1 MQEHMTSLESHIHDM
16 QTEMADEYQEKALI
30 QQDMENKETKIKML
44 HQEVKMLRQNM
55 LKKDYSMSEMV
66 REFTRMAQMANVKDM
81 EAAIKDAYKAFVIG
95 EGARKKPP
103 KAILA
108 SANAP
113 ANSPSKLSHPVHS
126 NSPQG
131 KGVPVNDR
139 VARSNT
145 PASPSRG
152 PATLKQQPAQTTP
165 MTKNPVTD
173 ESLGYDCKQAVDES
187 VQQMEY
193 MSKTIMTLKAS
204 LENAKAKADRV
215 RRDAVAEGSI
225 LIEECNKLRKE
236 NKLHLLRIRELE
248 HQMYSHREGITSPV
262 RSPMPSLKAS
272 SSSPQLTA
280 VNQTCHDL
288 MLDTTLASGSSP
300 SKLVPLATPSKGTRE
315 SPARKPNRDG
325 PHAVLPYTKVEQ
337 DRMYRHTATA
347 RVDEMNA
354 VIMQQKKE
362 IQRLQMQVQLLLSDE
377 EHGAFPNRHEVL
389 FSLY

>member
-1 MQEHMTSLESHIHDM
+1 M
-16 QTEMADEYQEKALI
+16 
-30 QQDMENKETKIKML
+30 
-44 HQEVKMLRQNM
+44 
-55 LKKDYSMSEMV
+55 
-66 REFTRMAQMANVKDM
+66 
-81 EAAIKDAYKAFVIG
+81 
-95 EGARKKPP
+95 
-103 KAILA
+103 
-108 SANAP
+108 
-113 ANSPSKLSHPVHS
+113 
-126 NSPQG
+126 
-131 KGVPVNDR
+131 
-139 VARSNT
+139 
-145 PASPSRG
+145 
-152 PATLKQQPAQTTP
+152 LKQQPAQTTP

-173 ESLGYDCKQAVDES
+173 ESLGYDCKQVVDES

-248 HQMYSHREGITSPV
+248 HQIYSHREGITSPV

-300 SKLVPLATPSKGTRE
+300 GKLVPLATPSKGTRQ

-337 DRMYRHTATA
+337 ERMYRHTATA

-354 VIMQQKKE
+354 VMMQQKKE

-377 EHGAFPNRHEVL
+377 EHGAFPNPHKRPSSQGEVGSRDEMRL
-389 FSLY
+389 PLMSARMGVLRPMTTGPAQPLQSSFVLKTKEPDSYCSSPTMTGQ